1 MSAKTPN
8 IVVIGGGTG
17 MPVLLKGLKTLPI
30 NLTSIVTVADDGG
43 SSGKLRSIKD
53 APAPGD
59 IRNVLT
65 ALADEESTLA
75 QLFQHR
81 FNGNSN
87 LSGHAIGNLVLV
99 AINEITGDFHSGIEE
114 LSKLLEIKGT
124 VLPIVNESVSLYAK
138 MTDGTIVNG
147 ESNIPL
153 VNKKIERVF
162 LNEVNLKPA
171 KNVLKAIAE
180 ADLIV
185 ISPGSLY
192 TSILPNLILSEIQNA
207 LQSSKADSV
216 YVCNLMTELG
226 ETSGYTA
233 GDHVQAIYD
242 HIGDTIL
249 DGIIVHNQ
257 SINQSVKQRY
267 AEEKSEPVIY
277 DLKRLEEFDLKVIER
292 DIIDPNRDL
301 LRHDTKKVANILYEL
316 ALNKKAKLEKE

>member
-1 MSAKTPN
+1 MSAHKPN

-17 MPVLLKGLKTLPI
+17 MPVLLKGLKNLPI
-30 NLTSIVTVADDGG
+30 NLTTIVTVADDGG

-75 QLFQHR
+75 KLFQYR
-81 FNGNSN
+81 FDDNDTD
-87 LSGHAIGNLVLV
+87 LSGHAIGNMVLV
-99 AINEITGDFHSGIEE
+99 AISEITGDFHGGIEE
-114 LSKLLEIKGT
+114 LSKMLQIKGT
-124 VLPIVNESVSLYAK
+124 VLPIVNESVSLYAQ
-138 MTDGTIVNG
+138 MTDGSIVNG

-162 LNEVNLKPA
+162 LNKINLKPA
-171 KNVLKAIAE
+171 KNVLKAIEE

-192 TSILPNLILSEIQNA
+192 TSILPNLILPEVLQA
-207 LQSSKADSV
+207 LKSTKADKV
-216 YVCNLMTELG
+216 YVCNLMTQLG
-226 ETSGYTA
+226 ETCEYTA

-242 HIGDTIL
+242 HIGETVL

-257 SINQSVKQRY
+257 PINQSAKQRY

-277 DLKRLEEFDLKVIER
+277 DLERLKDYNLKVIER
-292 DIIDPNRDL
+292 DIIDPKQEV
-301 LRHDTKKVANILYEL
+301 LRHDTEKVANILYEL
-316 ALNKKAKLEKE
+316 ALKKQKKLS